1 VTSATAT
8 LTVGNTAPSLVPIS
22 DQTINVGVLLKV
34 TNIATD
40 PDVPPQ
46 SLTFALLNGPTNATL
61 DSASGILSWRPL
73 VSQAGAVYPISV
85 AVTDDGS
92 PPLSG
97 TNSFQV
103 TVNALTQPSLES
115 PLWAAGQFSLTV
127 SGQTG
132 PDYAV
137 QASTNLVDWQTVFQT
152 NSPAMPFDWSDPNS
166 GTYSAQFY
174 RVVVGPPLP

>member
-1 VTSATAT
+1 
-8 LTVGNTAPSLVPIS
+8 
-22 DQTINVGVLLKV
+22 V